1 MDFKKLYRSRKHCLL
16 CGVCGGIGEYAGVD
30 PVLIRLIFL
39 CLCLVGGGGLLL
51 YLLAVLIQKPCPC
64 HLFLGEDIHA
74 SYFLSIQK
82 VLQFPC
88 FCPLFFTG
96 AASAVSITCLR
107 SIFEKSI
114 PSVSR

>member
-51 YLLAVLIQKPCPC
+51 YLLAVLIIPKKPQ
-64 HLFLGEDIHA
+64 E
-74 SYFLSIQK
+74 
-82 VLQFPC
+82 
-88 FCPLFFTG
+88 
-96 AASAVSITCLR
+96 
-107 SIFEKSI
+107 
-114 PSVSR
+114 